1 MTDAAP
7 LHGLRLR
14 TERLELRLGDRAEL
28 EALALAARAGI
39 HPADEMPFAVPW
51 TDASGSP
58 SFVEDFVAF
67 HEQALATWTTER
79 WTLNLLALDDGAPI
93 GIQSLSATG
102 FGVDRTVG
110 TGSWLGAASQGRGLG
125 TEMRAAVLELAF
137 ARLGARTARSGWLES
152 GAAQSASVSAK
163 LGYREVGT
171 HVEQPRGEPVMH
183 HDLVL
188 EHDEWTC
195 PFAVEIVGDEPCL
208 PLFGGAPRR
217 ASAQGAECGAE

>member
-1 MTDAAP
+1 MTDVAP

-14 TERLELRLGDRAEL
+14 TDRLELRLGDRADL
-28 EALALAARAGI
+28 EALARVARAGI
-39 HPADEMPFAVPW
+39 HPAAEMPFAARW

-67 HEQALATWTTER
+67 HEQALATWTVVR

-102 FGVDRTVG
+102 FAVERTVE
-110 TGSWLGAASQGRGLG
+110 TGSWLGSASQGRGLG

-137 ARLGARTARSGWLES
+137 GRLDARTARSGWLES

-171 HVEQPRGEPVMH
+171 HAEQPRGEPVTH

-188 EHDEWTC
+188 EHDGWTC

-208 PLFGGAPRR
+208 PLFGAVPG
-217 ASAQGAECGAE
+217 